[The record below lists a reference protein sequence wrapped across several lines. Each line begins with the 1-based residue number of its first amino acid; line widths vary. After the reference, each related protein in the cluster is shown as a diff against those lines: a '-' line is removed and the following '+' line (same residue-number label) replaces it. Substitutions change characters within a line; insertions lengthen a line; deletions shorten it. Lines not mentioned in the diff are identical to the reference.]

1 MIIDDKQKNISANRD
16 YKLVGSPMEGLVGAT
31 IGFFIGFAA
40 VSLFG
45 PVAKEFKQMLNLN
58 AFQAG
63 WLVAI
68 PMLTGSLLRIP
79 FAAMVDVIGGKTPFL
94 ILLTT
99 AIVGMIGIF
108 TLLNNPSLVSYPA
121 LLVLGALCGF
131 GIATFS
137 VGIPQTSYW
146 FPQKKQGWAL
156 GVYAGAGNLAPGIF
170 ALIIPFILP
179 VLGLAKTYLIWLLFL
194 TLGTIVYLIIGKDA
208 WFFQLRKQGISRE
221 EAMEIAKKE
230 GQELFPSGA
239 LLKSLSISAST
250 FENWLLVWLY
260 FISFGGFLALTAW
273 FPTFWQELY
282 SVNKQLAGILTA
294 TFSIGASLIRIWGG
308 GFSDRHT
315 GEKAALIAMI
325 SILTGSII
333 FGFLGGNK
341 LFAFLGV
348 VFLAF
353 GMGLNNAAVFKIVPK
368 VLPQAVGGAS
378 GWIGGLGALG
388 GFVIPPILGKIVDIT
403 GKVGYY
409 TGFFV
414 FTILAITGIIF
425 IFILQSKVKK

>member
-1 MIIDDKQKNISANRD
+1 MIIEDKRRSINRN

-79 FAAMVDVIGGKTPFL
+79 FAAMVDVIGGKIPFL

-99 AIVGMIGIF
+99 AIIGMIGIF
-108 TLLNNPSLVSYPA
+108 TLLNNPSLVSYPS
-121 LLVLGALCGF
+121 LLILGALCGF

-170 ALIIPFILP
+170 ALIVPFILP

-208 WFFQLRKQGISRE
+208 WYFQLRKQGFSRE
-221 EAMEIAKKE
+221 EAIEIAKKE
-230 GQELFPSGA
+230 GQELFPTGA
-239 LLKSLSISAST
+239 LIKSLSISAST
-250 FENWLLVWLY
+250 LENWLLVWLY

-282 SVNKQLAGILTA
+282 SINKQLAGILTA

-308 GFSDRHT
+308 GFSDRYT
-315 GEKAALIAMI
+315 GEKAALLAMF
-325 SILTGSII
+325 SILIGSII
-333 FGFLGGNK
+333 VGFLGGNN

-388 GFVIPPILGKIVDIT
+388 GFVIPPILGKIADMM
-403 GKVGYY
+403 GKSGYY
-409 TGFFV
+409 IGFFV
-414 FTILAITGIIF
+414 FTGLAITGIIF
-425 IFILQSKVKK
+425 IFILQSRMKN

>member
-1 MIIDDKQKNISANRD
+1 MITEDKRRSINRN

-31 IGFFIGFAA
+31 IGFFVGFAA

-79 FAAMVDVIGGKTPFL
+79 FAAMVDVIGGKIPFL

-99 AIVGMIGIF
+99 AIIGMIGIF
-108 TLLNNPSLVSYPA
+108 TLLNNPSLVSYPS

-170 ALIIPFILP
+170 ALIVPFILP

-194 TLGTIVYLIIGKDA
+194 TFGTIVYLIIGKDA
-208 WFFQLRKQGISRE
+208 WYFQLRKQGFSRE
-221 EAMEIAKKE
+221 EAIEIAKKE
-230 GQELFPSGA
+230 GQELFPTGA
-239 LLKSLSISAST
+239 LIKSLSISAST
-250 FENWLLVWLY
+250 LENWLLVWLY

-308 GFSDRHT
+308 GFSDRYT
-315 GEKAALIAMI
+315 GEKAALIAMF
-325 SILTGSII
+325 SILIGSII
-333 FGFLGGNK
+333 VGFLGGNN

-388 GFVIPPILGKIVDIT
+388 GFVIPPILGKIVDIM
-403 GKVGYY
+403 GKSGYY

-414 FTILAITGIIF
+414 FTGLAITGIIF
-425 IFILQSKVKK
+425 IFILQSRIKN

>member
-1 MIIDDKQKNISANRD
+1 
-16 YKLVGSPMEGLVGAT
+16 MEGLVGAT

-79 FAAMVDVIGGKTPFL
+79 FAAMVDVIGGKIPFL

-99 AIVGMIGIF
+99 AIIGMIGIF
-108 TLLNNPSLVSYPA
+108 TLLNNPSLVSYPS
-121 LLVLGALCGF
+121 LLILGALCGF

-170 ALIIPFILP
+170 ALIVPFILP

-208 WFFQLRKQGISRE
+208 WYFQLRKQGFSRE
-221 EAMEIAKKE
+221 EAIEIAKKE
-230 GQELFPSGA
+230 GQELFPTGA
-239 LLKSLSISAST
+239 LIKSLSISAST
-250 FENWLLVWLY
+250 LENWLLVWLY

-282 SVNKQLAGILTA
+282 SINKQLAGILTA

-308 GFSDRHT
+308 GFSDRYT
-315 GEKAALIAMI
+315 GEKAALLAMF
-325 SILTGSII
+325 SILIGSII
-333 FGFLGGNK
+333 VGFLGGNN

-388 GFVIPPILGKIVDIT
+388 GFVIPPILGKIADMM
-403 GKVGYY
+403 GKSGYY
-409 TGFFV
+409 IGFFV
-414 FTILAITGIIF
+414 FTGLAITGIIF
-425 IFILQSKVKK
+425 IFILQSRMKN